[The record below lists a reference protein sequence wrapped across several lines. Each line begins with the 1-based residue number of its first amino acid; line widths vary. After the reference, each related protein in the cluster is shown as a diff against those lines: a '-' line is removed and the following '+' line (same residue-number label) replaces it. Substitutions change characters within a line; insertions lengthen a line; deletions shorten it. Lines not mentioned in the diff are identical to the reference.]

1 MSKVVLT
8 YIGKGFLHGVPDRDL
23 TASDIDHLKGEGIT
37 TETLIQS
44 QLYEEVVPAPLP
56 SHVGKPQPQQVAD
69 EKAKE

>member
-44 QLYEEVVPAPLP
+44 QLYEEVIPAP